1 MNPTHESSTEKIKHI
16 FLLSVYIFI
25 VVGEIHYQEGVI
37 GFMVFNAC
45 FKKYNI
51 SVKSWRSVL
60 LVEETGGPGK
70 NH

>member
-1 MNPTHESSTEKIKHI
+1 
-16 FLLSVYIFI
+16 LSVYIFI